1 MKAKLEIIGSMAAF
15 GTIGA
20 FVRHIPLPSGELALY
35 RALIAA
41 GAIFLWQLCSGQGTG
56 IKDAKAELHLLILSG
71 AAIGINWILFFEAY
85 RYTTVAMATLSYYFA
100 PVIVTVAS
108 PFLFKEKLTARQVFC
123 FIMSTLGLVLVIGVS
138 RGGSSSD
145 LIGILFG
152 LGAAVFYASVVL
164 LLSLIHI

>member
-108 PFLFKEKLTARQVFC
+108 PFLFNVKLTAHQKKS
-123 FIMSTLGLVLVIGVS
+123 INIYK
-138 RGGSSSD
+138 
-145 LIGILFG
+145 I
-152 LGAAVFYASVVL
+152 
-164 LLSLIHI
+164 

>member
-41 GAIFLWQLCSGQGTG
+41 GAIFLWQLCTGQGTG

-108 PFLFKEKLTARQVFC
+108 PFLFK
-123 FIMSTLGLVLVIGVS
+123 
-138 RGGSSSD
+138 
-145 LIGILFG
+145 
-152 LGAAVFYASVVL
+152 
-164 LLSLIHI
+164 

>member
-71 AAIGINWILFFEAY
+71 AAIGINWILIFRTYIFPYVSCPLFCIYKTGGFPGFF
-85 RYTTVAMATLSYYFA
+85 RG
-100 PVIVTVAS
+100 IR
-108 PFLFKEKLTARQVFC
+108 LFFILTCIRQDPRTQS
-123 FIMSTLGLVLVIGVS
+123 M
-138 RGGSSSD
+138 
-145 LIGILFG
+145 
-152 LGAAVFYASVVL
+152 
-164 LLSLIHI
+164 

>member
-100 PVIVTVAS
+100 
-108 PFLFKEKLTARQVFC
+108 L
-123 FIMSTLGLVLVIGVS
+123 
-138 RGGSSSD
+138 SS
-145 LIGILFG
+145 
-152 LGAAVFYASVVL
+152 
-164 LLSLIHI
+164 

>member
-15 GTIGA
+15 GSIGA

-71 AAIGINWILFFEAY
+71 AAIGINWILFLRHTGIPRLQWLPLAIISP
-85 RYTTVAMATLSYYFA
+85 LS
-100 PVIVTVAS
+100 S
-108 PFLFKEKLTARQVFC
+108 
-123 FIMSTLGLVLVIGVS
+123 
-138 RGGSSSD
+138 
-145 LIGILFG
+145 
-152 LGAAVFYASVVL
+152 
-164 LLSLIHI
+164 

>member
-41 GAIFLWQLCSGQGTG
+41 GAIFLWQLCTVQGTG

-71 AAIGINWILFFEAY
+71 AAIDSNGRTKSQSNHCCSLPSSLRKSLPPA
-85 RYTTVAMATLSYYFA
+85 RCSVLSC
-100 PVIVTVAS
+100 PHWDW
-108 PFLFKEKLTARQVFC
+108 C
-123 FIMSTLGLVLVIGVS
+123 W
-138 RGGSSSD
+138 
-145 LIGILFG
+145 
-152 LGAAVFYASVVL
+152 
-164 LLSLIHI
+164 

>member
-56 IKDAKAELHLLILSG
+56 IKDAKAELHLLIRQGRPLESTGYCFLRHTGIPRLQWLPLAIISPLS
-71 AAIGINWILFFEAY
+71 
-85 RYTTVAMATLSYYFA
+85 S
-100 PVIVTVAS
+100 
-108 PFLFKEKLTARQVFC
+108 
-123 FIMSTLGLVLVIGVS
+123 
-138 RGGSSSD
+138 
-145 LIGILFG
+145 
-152 LGAAVFYASVVL
+152 
-164 LLSLIHI
+164 